1 VATAP
6 PRATTGSPSE
16 LAVARPVT
24 RLETPGPEVA
34 MAIPA
39 VPVMRPMPPAMK
51 AAFCS
56 CRQTTVSI
64 FESTSA
70 LKTASI
76 LAPGTPNTW
85 VTPCASK
92 ALTIRSAPICCAF
105 AGFSFMVIVSVSLF
119 GVGEFLGSVLA
130 EVGFKECF

>member
-1 VATAP
+1 MDLLQAFGGGNSATECHHW
-6 PRATTGSPSE
+6 SPSE
-16 LAVARPVT
+16 LAVAKPVV

-39 VPVMRPMPPAMK
+39 LPVMRPMPPAMK

-64 FESTSA
+64 VESTSA

-76 LAPGTPNTW
+76 LAPGTPKTC
-85 VTPCASK
+85 VTPCISSVR
-92 ALTIRSAPICCAF
+92 TTSSAPICDLLKTLC
-105 AGFSFMVIVSVSLF
+105 IVLL
-119 GVGEFLGSVLA
+119 LGQRFHGLNHIRRPR
-130 EVGFKECF
+130 